1 MAAKFEPIQKYK
13 LYNEK
18 NDNKKEIKYV
28 VEGNVKYE
36 LDEEGNKIPLDLY
49 KATDFEEVVEFLTKN
64 GTDKDRKEF
73 KTNCYLAMK
82 KQPSGKVSKTGKV
95 IMEPVKDSNGNVIM
109 EITDK
114 LNWLYAKQKFF
125 EKFAPE
131 YIPVAKEKTVPK
143 HKLIENW

>member
-1 MAAKFEPIQKYK
+1 MAAEFKPTQKYK
-13 LYNEK
+13 VYDEK
-18 NDNKKEIKYV
+18 KDGKKEIKYV
-28 VEGNVKYE
+28 VENEVKYE
-36 LDEEGNKIPLDLY
+36 LDEAGKKIPLDLY
-49 KATDFEEVVEFLTKN
+49 KGTDFEEVVEFLTKN

-82 KQPSGKVSKTGKV
+82 KQPSGKVSKAGKV
-95 IMEPVKDSNGNVIM
+95 KMEPVKDKDGNVIM
-109 EITDK
+109 EPTDK

-131 YIPVAKEKTVPK
+131 YIPVAKQKAVPK